1 MVQAINAHKQMAMG
15 LKPAFKAG
23 GAVKDVE
30 TKAEMKK
37 YGKEGSKS
45 EERHD
50 KKEMAFGGRV
60 PFLKSGK
67 QDSPLEVAKRN
78 NGIPGFKKGGSSKG
92 KC

>member
-1 MVQAINAHKQMAMG
+1 MVQAINQHKALAMD
-15 LKPAFKAG
+15 LKPAMKSG
-23 GAVKDVE
+23 GAVG
-30 TKAEMKK
+30 K

-67 QDSPLEVAKRN
+67 QDSPLETAKRN
-78 NGIPGFKKGGSSKG
+78 NGIPGFKKGGSTKG